1 MADSTYTGVKYF
13 IVGIVLGGIFGLEAV
28 AFNSDG
34 MGAPAVAFLGIQSG
48 LVGFLAARWRATMS
62 PLPLGMS
69 MGMVATLIMAA
80 ATARTV
86 FPDSVWGHAAR
97 LFISHLGIG
106 TLAVLAICWAAAL
119 AGWHMR
125 HHAGEDE
132 RRQMQ
137 KVATDHMNMKPKL
150 SEWL

>member
-80 ATARTV
+80 ATARTAKGEGTGFGV
-86 FPDSVWGHAAR
+86 R
-97 LFISHLGIG
+97 LFDEVVRKNYEQKPSP
-106 TLAVLAICWAAAL
+106 AAAT
-119 AGWHMR
+119 ANKYVPNPPGWS
-125 HHAGEDE
+125 
-132 RRQMQ
+132 RR
-137 KVATDHMNMKPKL
+137 N
-150 SEWL
+150 